1 MYILSW
7 FILLFVLLVAS
18 IKNRGS
24 ETKMTVSIVIPAYN
38 ESKTIEKVINVIN
51 SLDCVNEIIVVD
63 DGSSDNTASVA
74 QKAGATVIL
83 HSKNKGKG
91 AAIKTGFEN
100 SNGDV
105 VAFMDADLKNL
116 TAKQVEKIIR
126 PILDGKADVTK
137 TKFKR
142 KAGRVTEL
150 TAKPLLNFFFP
161 ELKYDQPLSGQF
173 AAKRSFLSKIKF
185 EEDYGVDIGIVL
197 DADVRGMRI
206 KEVDIGEIEH
216 VHSSIEGLNK
226 MANEVVRTIVDR
238 SIEYGR
244 FSMMDSLG
252 NYLRMSILGLSLS
265 SLGIISIV
273 FVNRI
278 PWPVGLIFLVVGLII
293 AIFYTAKLIKRTF
306 TILSRS
312 NGRFTTLKSLMYMHF
327 PFFVSALI
335 LITMIT
341 SMAGFV
347 QYNDGKLS
355 IQAVSSNVVLI
366 DSNGLQLESRGP
378 YTIDSALEN
387 EYSIFRI
394 PVNAMKTL
402 DLNYGDS
409 IYIFNQKYTISPPI
423 KGEDLIIR
431 MPKAAR
437 QALGVDIRTVILDSN
452 LRNIFNNIYVE
463 KALPVPSNISNLS
476 IDEGAFILSED
487 QTGQTVNIYID
498 NQKAATT
505 SGVFRNGMYS
515 IYINN
520 IKQSTIHIND
530 NTINE
535 GTTLYW
541 GNHTIKIEI
550 GKQTNSD
557 FEFATSDRGKFLNIF
572 LSK

>member
-1 MYILSW
+1 MSW

-105 VAFMDADLKNL
+105 VAFIDADLKNL
-116 TAKQVEKIIR
+116 TAKQVEKIIK

-216 VHSSIEGLNK
+216 IHSSTEGLNK
-226 MANEVVRTIVDR
+226 MANEVVRTIVDK
-238 SIEYGR
+238 SMEYGR

-252 NYLRMSILGLSLS
+252 NYLRMSVLGLSLS

-278 PWPVGLIFLVVGLII
+278 SAWIGLIFLVVGLII

-306 TILSRS
+306 NILSKS
-312 NGRFTTLKSLMYMHF
+312 SGRLSTLKSLIYMHF
-327 PFFVSALI
+327 PFFVSGLI
-335 LITMIT
+335 LVVMIS
-341 SMAGFV
+341 SMSGFV
-347 QYNDGKLS
+347 QYDDGTLS

-366 DSNGLQLESRGP
+366 DSHGLELESRGP
-378 YTIDSALEN
+378 YKVDSALEN
-387 EYSIFRI
+387 EYSVFRMPASAI
-394 PVNAMKTL
+394 KTL
-402 DLNYGDS
+402 DLNYNDS
-409 IYIFNQKYTISPPI
+409 IYIFDKKYTILPTI
-423 KGEDLIIR
+423 NGEDNVIR
-431 MPKAAR
+431 MPNSAR
-437 QALGVDIRTVILDSN
+437 QFLGLTIGTVILDSN
-452 LRNIFNNIYVE
+452 IRNIFSNNLYVE
-463 KALPVPSNISNLS
+463 KALPIQGNISNLT
-476 IDEGAFILSED
+476 IDEGAIIIPSD
-487 QTGQTVNIYID
+487 QIGRTVNIYID
-498 NQKAATT
+498 NQKVATT
-505 SGVFRNGMYS
+505 TGIFTNGTYS

-520 IKQSTIHIND
+520 IKQSTIHVND
-530 NTINE
+530 NTIKE

-541 GNHTIKIEI
+541 GNHAIKIEI
-550 GKQTNSD
+550 GDESNSN
-557 FEFATSDRGKFLNIF
+557 FEFATSDRGRFLNIF

>member
-1 MYILSW
+1 MPWI
-7 FILLFVLLVAS
+7 ILLFILLVAS
-18 IKNRGS
+18 IKNKGS
-24 ETKMTVSIVIPAYN
+24 RTKRTVSIVIPAYN
-38 ESKTIEKVINVIN
+38 ESKTIGKVIKVIQ

-63 DGSSDNTASVA
+63 DGSSDGTADVA
-74 QKAGATVIL
+74 QNAGATVIV
-83 HSKNKGKG
+83 HPKNKGKG

-100 SNGDV
+100 STGDII
-105 VAFMDADLKNL
+105 AFMDADLKNL
-116 TAKQVEKIIR
+116 TAKQVEKIIM
-126 PILDGKADVTK
+126 PILDGKADLTK

-150 TAKPLLNFFFP
+150 TAKPLLNLFFP

-252 NYLRMSILGLSLS
+252 KYLRMSVLGLSLS

-278 PWPVGLIFLVVGLII
+278 NAWIGVIFLLVGLII

-306 TILSRS
+306 TILSKS
-312 NGRFTTLKSLMYMHF
+312 NGRLSTLKSLIYMHF
-327 PFFVSALI
+327 PFFVSGVI
-335 LITMIT
+335 LLVMMS

-347 QYNDGKLS
+347 QYTDGTLS
-355 IQAVSSNVVLI
+355 VQAVSSNVVLI
-366 DSNGLQLESRGP
+366 DSHGLELESRGP
-378 YTIDSALEN
+378 YTVDSALEN
-387 EYSIFRI
+387 EYSVFRM
-394 PVNAMKTL
+394 PASAMKTL
-402 DLNYGDS
+402 DLSYNDS
-409 IYIFNQKYTISPPI
+409 LYLFNKKYTILPTIP
-423 KGEDLIIR
+423 GEDNVIR
-431 MPKAAR
+431 MPNDAR
-437 QALGVDIRTVILDSN
+437 QFLGVSIGTVILDNN
-452 LRNIFNNIYVE
+452 LRNIFSNNIYAE
-463 KALPVPSNISNLS
+463 KTLPVQGISNLT
-476 IDEGAFILSED
+476 INEGVIIIPSD
-487 QTGQTVNIYID
+487 QTGRTVNIYID

-505 SGVFRNGMYS
+505 SGIFKNGMYS

-520 IKQSTIHIND
+520 IKQ
-530 NTINE
+530 NTIYVNNNDAE
-535 GTTLYW
+535 DGTTLYW
-541 GNHTIKIEI
+541 GNHTVKIEI
-550 GKQTNSD
+550 GDQTNSN
-557 FEFATSDRGKFLNIF
+557 FEFATADRGKFLNIF

>member
-1 MYILSW
+1 MSW
-7 FILLFVLLVAS
+7 LILLFVLLVAS

-24 ETKMTVSIVIPAYN
+24 ETKMTVSVVIPAYN
-38 ESKTIEKVINVIN
+38 ESKTIEKVIKVIN
-51 SLDCVNEIIVVD
+51 SLDFVNEIIVVD
-63 DGSSDNTASVA
+63 DGSSDETAKVA
-74 QKAGATVIL
+74 RNAGATVIS

-91 AAIKTGFEN
+91 TAIKTGFEN
-100 SNGDV
+100 SNGEI

-116 TAKQVEKIIR
+116 TSKQVEKIIR
-126 PILDGKADVTK
+126 PILYGKADLTK

-216 VHSSIEGLNK
+216 VHSSTEGLNK

-252 NYLRMSILGLSLS
+252 KYLRMSILGLSLS

-273 FVNRI
+273 FVNKI
-278 PWPVGLIFLVVGLII
+278 NAWIGLIFLLVGLII

-306 TILSRS
+306 TILSKS
-312 NGRFTTLKSLMYMHF
+312 NGRLSTLKSLIYMHF
-327 PFFVSALI
+327 PFFVSGLI
-335 LITMIT
+335 LVVMIS
-341 SMAGFV
+341 SMSGFV
-347 QYNDGKLS
+347 QYNDGTLS

-366 DSNGLQLESRGP
+366 DSHGLELESRGP
-378 YTIDSALEN
+378 YTVDSALEN
-387 EYSIFRI
+387 EYGVFRI
-394 PVNAMKTL
+394 PASAMKTL
-402 DLNYGDS
+402 DLNYNDS
-409 IYIFNQKYTISPPI
+409 IYIFNKKYTILPTIP
-423 KGEDLIIR
+423 GEDIILR
-431 MPKAAR
+431 MPKDAR
-437 QALGVDIRTVILDSN
+437 QFLGLNTRTIILDSN
-452 LRNIFNNIYVE
+452 IKNIFNNVYVE
-463 KALPVPSNISNLS
+463 KALPIQGTIGNLS
-476 IDEGAFILSED
+476 IEEGAFILSED
-487 QTGQTVNIYID
+487 QTGETVNIYID
-498 NQKAATT
+498 NQKVATT
-505 SGVFRNGMYS
+505 SGAFRNGWYN

-520 IKQSTIHIND
+520 IKQ
-530 NTINE
+530 NTIYVNANDAKD

-550 GKQTNSD
+550 GGQTNSN
-557 FEFATSDRGKFLNIF
+557 FQFATSDRGKFLNIL

>member
-1 MYILSW
+1 MYVLSW
-7 FILLFVLLVAS
+7 IILLFVLLVAS

-24 ETKMTVSIVIPAYN
+24 EAQMTVSIVIPAYN
-38 ESKTIEKVINVIN
+38 ESRTIEKVIKVIN
-51 SLDCVNEIIVVD
+51 SLDYVNEIIVVD
-63 DGSSDNTASVA
+63 DGSSDNTAEIA
-74 QKAGATVIL
+74 QNAGAYVIT
-83 HSKNKGKG
+83 HTKNKGKG

-100 SNGDV
+100 STGDI

-116 TAKQVEKIIR
+116 TSKQVEKIIK
-126 PILDGKADVTK
+126 PILDGKADLIK

-150 TAKPLLNFFFP
+150 TAKPLLNLFFP

-173 AAKRSFLSKIKF
+173 AAKRTFLSKIKF

-252 NYLRMSILGLSLS
+252 KYLRMSILGLSLS

-273 FVNRI
+273 FVNKI
-278 PWPVGLIFLVVGLII
+278 NAWIGMVFLIIGLII
-293 AIFYTAKLIKRTF
+293 AIYYTAKLIKRTF
-306 TILSRS
+306 TIVSKS
-312 NGRFTTLKSLMYMHF
+312 NGRLTTLKSLMYMHF

-335 LITMIT
+335 LLTMIS

-347 QYNDGKLS
+347 HYNDGTLS

-366 DSNGLQLESRGP
+366 DSQGLRLESRGP

-387 EYSIFRI
+387 EYNIFRV
-394 PVNAMKTL
+394 PVSAMKTL

-409 IYIFNQKYTISPPI
+409 IYIFNQKYTTFTTI
-423 KGEDLIIR
+423 KGEDNVLR

-437 QALGVDIRTVILDSN
+437 IFLGVDVGTVILDNN

-463 KALPVPSNISNLS
+463 KAIPIQGNISNLS
-476 IDEGAFILSED
+476 IEEGALILSED
-487 QTGQTVNIYID
+487 QPGRTVNIYID
-498 NQKAATT
+498 DQKVATT
-505 SGVFRNGMYS
+505 SGAFKNGTYS

-530 NTINE
+530 NNIKDNTR
-535 GTTLYW
+535 LYW

-550 GKQTNSD
+550 GDPNNSN

-572 LSK
+572 LSE